1 MPPIDYTIPGQFKGV
16 QIESPINRMAAIE
29 QLENARNQNAL
40 AQFQLGAAQR
50 AETKE
55 TNRMRLLSEAGDD
68 ETAVANA
75 LLKSGDVAGYSAYVK
90 SIADRKTQKLTQTKT
105 TGDIVTTRLAQSQ
118 SFINNLNPDDPDAGP
133 KFLAWHEANHNDE
146 YLGPLLAS
154 RGVTAEQSRDKINA
168 AIAKGPRAIADLI
181 NQSRL
186 GIDKFRENENKRL
199 EAAYDEYGLNETLAG
214 RTPVSREEFYSRQ
227 REGQPAAAAPAQ
239 PPAPAPAPAAA
250 PAPAPAAATEVAS
263 TAAPVAAPAPDAAA
277 PIAEPAPGEDRM
289 LPTDVTTGRRT
300 GVEFLDPL
308 AELLYALATRTKDKD
323 RSAALRAMA
332 DKIQDG
338 FKKQIENQQ
347 PVYSEINLQ
356 NKIAVVKRDPA
367 TGKTTVVDTFDMG
380 ISPADKERLKNEST
394 RIKHETT
401 KIGLDLR
408 RVNLETKRVAI
419 AEQNAARDA
428 DPAYQQ
434 RMAAARAM
442 GEATAKD
449 QVKAQ
454 AMLPGVIQRGE
465 EGIRL
470 IDELVG
476 KAPVKDKN
484 GKVIVEGTK
493 PHPGF
498 ETAVGATWL
507 PGARFIPGTDAAN
520 FQSRFDQIK
529 GASFLE
535 AFEIL
540 RGGGAITQVEGEKGT
555 TAINR
560 MALAQDEAEFIA
572 AARDVQDIMNSGIKK
587 ARARVSGLST
597 SGTNAPK
604 SGVRAKAN
612 EIIGIP

>member
-1 MPPIDYTIPGQFKGV
+1 MAGIDYTIPGQIRPI
-16 QIESPINRMAAIE
+16 QIESPMNAMAQAM
-29 QLENARNQNAL
+29 QLRAMQESSQMNAL
-40 AQFQLGAAQR
+40 KAR
-50 AETKE
+50 ES
-55 TNRMRLLSEAGDD
+55 SEM
-68 ETAVANA
+68 NA
-75 LLKSGDVAGYSAYVK
+75 LLRQQREATAEKSKYDLDQAKKKAERDAIDFQLKQFNDQFPAYSIGSEEDV
-90 SIADRKTQKLTQTKT
+90 
-105 TGDIVTTRLAQSQ
+105 
-118 SFINNLNPDDPDAGP
+118 
-133 KFLAWHEANHNDE
+133 EARITAMANDE
-146 YLGPLLAS
+146 ILGPLSTRFGPLGDTIA
-154 RGVTAEQSRDKINA
+154 RNKAEFRRDPRNYVARLSGISADKI
-168 AIAKGPRAIADLI
+168 
-181 NQSRL
+181 
-186 GIDKFRENENKRL
+186 L
-199 EAAYDEYGLNETLAG
+199 EAADARDREAYENYSLNEILAG
-214 RTPVSREEFYSRQ
+214 RTPLDQAAYFRSQ
-227 REGQPAAAAPAQ
+227 RGGQTAQ

-250 PAPAPAAATEVAS
+250 PVAATEVAS
-263 TAAPVAAPAPDAAA
+263 TAAPVAATEVASTAAPAPDAAA

-300 GVEFLDPL
+300 GVEFLDPT
-308 AELLYALATRTKDKD
+308 AEQLYTLATRTKDKD

-338 FKKQIENQQ
+338 FKKQIENQL
-347 PVYSEINLQ
+347 PVFSQIDLKNETVIT
-356 NKIAVVKRDPA
+356 KRDPA
-367 TGKTTVVDTFDMG
+367 TGKTTIVDRFAAG
-380 ISPADKERLKNEST
+380 VSPADQERLKNEST
-394 RIKHETT
+394 RIKQENRR
-401 KIGLDLR
+401 IQLEAQRVGL
-408 RVNLETKRVAI
+408 EAKRVSLAK
-419 AEQNAARDA
+419 QNAARDA
-428 DPAYQQ
+428 DPAFQE
-434 RMAAARAM
+434 RMASARAA

-449 QVKAQ
+449 QVKAK
-454 AMLPGVIQRGE
+454 AMLPGVILRGE
-465 EGIRL
+465 EGVRL

-540 RGGGAITQVEGEKGT
+540 KGGGAITNIEGEKGT

-604 SGVRAKAN
+604 SNVRAKAN

>member
-1 MPPIDYTIPGQFKGV
+1 MPPIDYTIPGQFKGIQV
-16 QIESPINRMAAIE
+16 ESPINRMAAIE

-55 TNRMRLLSEAGDD
+55 TNRMRLLGEAGGD

-90 SIADRKTQKLTQTKT
+90 AIEDRKTQKLTQTKT
-105 TGDIVTTRLAQSQ
+105 TGDIVSTRLAQSKDLLNT
-118 SFINNLNPDDPDAGP
+118 INPNAPDAGAQ
-133 KFLAWHEANHNDE
+133 FRAWHEANHTDE
-146 YLGPLLAS
+146 YIGPLLSS
-154 RGVTAEQSRDKINA
+154 RGVTAEQSRKRIED
-168 AIAKGPRAIADLI
+168 AIARGPAAVAELI

-186 GIDKFRENENKRL
+186 GIDKFTENENKRL

-227 REGQPAAAAPAQ
+227 REGQPAAAAPA
-239 PPAPAPAPAAA
+239 PAPAPAAA
-250 PAPAPAAATEVAS
+250 PAAATEVAP
-263 TAAPVAAPAPDAAA
+263 TAAPAAAPVAAPAPDAAA
-277 PIAEPAPGEDRM
+277 PIAELAPGGDRV

-300 GVEFLDPL
+300 GVEFLDPT
-308 AELLYALATRTKDKD
+308 AEQLYTLATRTKDKD

-332 DKIQDG
+332 DKIQEG
-338 FKKQIENQQ
+338 FKKQIENQL
-347 PVYSEINLQ
+347 PVFSQIDLKNETVIT
-356 NKIAVVKRDPA
+356 KRDPA
-367 TGKTTVVDTFDMG
+367 TGKTTIVDRFAAG
-380 ISPADKERLKNEST
+380 VSPADQERLKNEST
-394 RIKHETT
+394 RIKQENRR
-401 KIGLDLR
+401 IQLEAQRVGL
-408 RVNLETKRVAI
+408 EAKRVSLT
-419 AEQNAARDA
+419 EQNAARDA
-428 DPAYQQ
+428 DPAFQE
-434 RMAAARAM
+434 RMASARAA

-449 QVKAQ
+449 QVKAK
-454 AMLPGVIQRGE
+454 AMLPGVILRGE
-465 EGIRL
+465 EGVRL

-540 RGGGAITQVEGEKGT
+540 KGGGAITNVEGEKGT
-555 TAINR
+555 AAINR

-572 AARDVQDIMNSGIKK
+572 AARDVQNIMNSGIKK

-597 SGTNAPK
+597 SGTNAP
-604 SGVRAKAN
+604 AADPL
-612 EIIGIP
+612 GIRR